1 MDKAYGRVKA
11 KQAIAAQLWQ
21 NRMMNAQNGWQR
33 HSAQICGGARQATAK

>member
-21 NRMMNAQNGWQR
+21 NRMMNALNGWQKR
-33 HSAQICGGARQATAK
+33 CAPICGDARLGTAK

>member
-21 NRMMNAQNGWQR
+21 NRMMNVLNGWQK
-33 HSAQICGGARQATAK
+33 HSAQICDGARLATAK